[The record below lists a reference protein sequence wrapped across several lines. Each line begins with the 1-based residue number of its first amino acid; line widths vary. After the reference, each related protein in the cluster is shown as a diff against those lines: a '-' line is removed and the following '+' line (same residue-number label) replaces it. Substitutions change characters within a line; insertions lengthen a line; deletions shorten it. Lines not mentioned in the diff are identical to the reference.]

1 MYKIKKFSI
10 LNEIEFSKSESI
22 EKAIK
27 TSDTIVSNFIK
38 CIEFGDKCK
47 TTIPHWID
55 VIVGKLKV
63 TKSNGFPYGMSFIR
77 ISDTTYNFLPS
88 DIKQK
93 VSDSYGQKFIESMKI
108 RVLNDK
114 NKGTEKYSSLVRTL
128 SDFNYDNEYYVRMLS
143 ILSNI
148 LDGEI
153 DISSIDISEVW
164 DNKYSNIIVYN
175 KGKLY
180 KSIDESKIWEII
192 HKFIKILLSD
202 EDI

>member
-1 MYKIKKFSI
+1 
-10 LNEIEFSKSESI
+10 
-22 EKAIK
+22 
-27 TSDTIVSNFIK
+27 
-38 CIEFGDKCK
+38 
-47 TTIPHWID
+47 
-55 VIVGKLKV
+55 
-63 TKSNGFPYGMSFIR
+63 MSFIR